1 MTTVTLGQAFQQGM
15 REEMLRDDTIFIL
28 GTDLFR
34 RGGHFGQVRGLG
46 EEFGPERV
54 RDTPISEAGIVAAG
68 VGAALTGMRPM
79 VDLNFIDFALGAM
92 DEIVNQAAKM
102 RYMTGRPVPLVIRG
116 AAGIAGYA
124 AQHNNSLESA
134 FAHTPGLF
142 VVMPSTPADTKG
154 LIKTAL
160 RGEDPVIFL
169 MHKRLATSR
178 GEVGGD
184 DDLVTIGRA
193 SVRRVG
199 RHATVVS
206 YGAPLNKVLEAA
218 ERLAPD
224 VDVEVI
230 DLRSLFPIDFD
241 LIEESVR
248 KTGRLII
255 VEEGPRHGGIGAEI
269 AASVQEAVFDYLDK
283 PVLRVGAR
291 YSPIPHAPPLLE
303 AMIPQVPDIHRAIQH
318 SVEGATFG

>member
-1 MTTVTLGQAFQQGM
+1 MSTVTLGQAFQQGM
-15 REEMLRDDTIFIL
+15 REEMLRDERIFIM
-28 GTDLFR
+28 GTDLFL

-54 RDTPISEAGIVAAG
+54 RDTPISEAALVAAG
-68 VGAALTGMRPM
+68 VGCAITGMRPM

-102 RYMTGRPVPLVIRG
+102 RYLTGHPVPLVIRG
-116 AAGIAGYA
+116 AAGIAGYG
-124 AQHNNSLESA
+124 AQHNNSLETI
-134 FAHTPGLF
+134 FARTPGLF

-154 LIKTAL
+154 IIKSAL
-160 RGEDPVIFL
+160 RGEDPVVFL
-169 MHKRLATSR
+169 MHKRLATAR
-178 GEVGGD
+178 GEVGGE
-184 DDLVTIGRA
+184 DDLVPIGKA
-193 SVRRVG
+193 VTRRVG
-199 RHATVVS
+199 NQATVVS
-206 YGAPLNKVLEAA
+206 YGACVNKALKAA
-218 ERLAPD
+218 ENLAAE

-230 DLRSLFPIDFD
+230 DLRSLFPLDLD

-248 KTGRLII
+248 KTGRLIV

-291 YSPIPHAPPLLE
+291 HTPIPHAPPLME
-303 AMIPQVPDIHRAIQH
+303 AMLPQVKDIERALRVSILD
-318 SVEGATFG
+318 ATFG